1 MNELSITVSLEGR
14 SPPGGGAGG
23 AGRVS
28 PSVGGSRKSEVIA
41 GSPIPDPGPGQK
53 DGNKNQDRHVSGIT
67 HSVYDSSPQS
77 STPWAQQSPISKTD
91 KHTTAVAVVG
101 NIPALPSPDIIFSA
115 LGRRTGSQN
124 STPPPIGTHS
134 EYKGSLAPVEVP
146 PLAGGGAAGAGEV
159 EAASGLSEREPIH
172 NSSKSTANIVKVVLK
187 SANTGG
193 DSPTMRRNQRTTSA
207 YNMAIVVSSNVPP
220 STVVASVTPPRKL
233 SIKPEFDGTDS
244 PLPNSPHESTHGF
257 PADKNK
263 VDMKADKRSRD
274 LTSSVDYTAV
284 VATDVPKLPI
294 VTSFSQQKQ
303 QQQQQMHKTT
313 SVGRKTPLPSQTATD
328 QPSIAPAVK
337 TCYVTVMVTDRGGAM
352 TKKELE
358 SLFLTVLTV
367 RPEQQQQQ
375 QQRDGV
381 DGAGA
386 EAAQSNNHPS
396 AVEQNQDPLV
406 NRGSGLG
413 LALAKEIIVLHHG
426 DVLARSSEGEG
437 NTIGFRIPFE
447 VVVAVGEDLNQSSV
461 SMKPFIMSVNNGNEK
476 QPLSDVSTI
485 QGPGEGQSLTN
496 TSLLLAPKHGMTS
509 AQMSMPVPLRAPVP
523 ARPSRLPNDLVVVAL
538 DDDSD
543 NSDNDVPNNTAR
555 SDVKGKGST
564 DVETV
569 GRTKKKT
576 TTNNND
582 NNNHSDT
589 TNTNNNTNTLSND
602 PTSDNGMHHNN
613 IAGGGGGGSNIY
625 PPPTLHNPKPFH
637 KGSKGAGVTTLVI
650 SNRAD
655 AAFSNQPSPNISPSP
670 SLHGYDYTI
679 AQETLYVFEEEGNED
694 HVGGGG
700 RITNMT
706 SMSSTPFPQFTPRAM
721 GTPLVR
727 INEIPSISH
736 VPSSA
741 SSVLFSSSSP
751 PNEKIQGIMV
761 PSKIS
766 LNPSNASIAQSIAA
780 LERASPLDSQGSQ
793 SNRSTSI
800 RRPTA
805 PRYQPRLRTSE

>member
-1 MNELSITVSLEGR
+1 MEGR

-23 AGRVS
+23 AGGPGRVS

-41 GSPIPDPGPGQK
+41 NSPSPNPITGVK
-53 DGNKNQDRHVSGIT
+53 DGNKNQDKHVSGIT

-91 KHTTAVAVVG
+91 KHITAVAVVG
-101 NIPALPSPDIIFSA
+101 STPALPSPDIVSSA
-115 LGRRTGSQN
+115 LGRRSGSQHA
-124 STPPPIGTHS
+124 TPPPIGTHS
-134 EYKGSLAPVEVP
+134 EYNGSLAPVEIP

-159 EAASGLSEREPIH
+159 EAANGLSEREPIH

-193 DSPTMRRNQRTTSA
+193 DSPSMRRNQRTTSA
-207 YNMAIVVSSNVPP
+207 YNMANVVSSNVPP
-220 STVVASVTPPRKL
+220 PTVVASVTPPRKL

-244 PLPNSPHESTHGF
+244 PLPNSPPESTHGF

-263 VDMKADKRSRD
+263 GVDVKADKRSRD
-274 LTSSVDYTAV
+274 LTSSVDYTAG
-284 VATDVPKLPI
+284 VAVDVPKLSI
-294 VTSFSQQKQ
+294 VTSSSQQKQ
-303 QQQQQMHKTT
+303 QQQQRSMHKTT
-313 SVGRKTPLPSQTATD
+313 SVGKKAHLPSQTGSTD
-328 QPSIAPAVK
+328 QPSTVPVVK

-358 SLFLTVLTV
+358 SLFVTVLTV

-375 QQRDGV
+375 QQQQRDGV
-381 DGAGA
+381 GGAGA
-386 EAAQSNNHPS
+386 EVAQSNNHPS

-461 SMKPFIMSVNNGNEK
+461 SMKPFITSVNNGNEK
-476 QPLSDVSTI
+476 QPLSDVSKI
-485 QGPGEGQSLTN
+485 QGPGPKQGEGQPLTN
-496 TSLLLAPKHGMTS
+496 TSLLLAPKHGLTS

-543 NSDNDVPNNTAR
+543 NSDKDMPNNTTG

-576 TTNNND
+576 TNNNNND
-582 NNNHSDT
+582 DNNHSDT

-613 IAGGGGGGSNIY
+613 IAGGGGSGSNIY

-694 HVGGGG
+694 HMEGGGG
-700 RITNMT
+700 RMTNMT

-727 INEIPSISH
+727 ISENPSISH
-736 VPSSA
+736 IPSSA
-741 SSVLFSSSSP
+741 SSALFSSSSP
-751 PNEKIQGIMV
+751 PNEKIQGIML

-805 PRYQPRLRTSE
+805 PRY